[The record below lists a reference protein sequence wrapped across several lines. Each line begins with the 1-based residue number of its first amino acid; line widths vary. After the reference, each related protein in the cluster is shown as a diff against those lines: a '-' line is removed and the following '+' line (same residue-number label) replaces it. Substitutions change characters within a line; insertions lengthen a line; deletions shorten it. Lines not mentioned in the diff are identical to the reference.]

1 MPRETLF
8 EFYQIGAFTKAT
20 AIDAETGLE
29 VSIVGPSNSSELVL
43 RNNALRKLAA
53 ALKRHGIDDAAN
65 R

>member
-8 EFYQIGAFTKAT
+8 EFHQIGAFTKAT

-53 ALKRHGIDDAAN
+53 ALKRHGIDVAAN

>member
-8 EFYQIGAFTKAT
+8 EFHQIGAFTKAT
-20 AIDAETGLE
+20 AIDVETGLE
-29 VSIVGPSNSSELVL
+29 VSIVGPTNASELVL

-53 ALKRHGIDDAAN
+53 ALRRHGIADDAN

>member
-8 EFYQIGAFTKAT
+8 EFHQIGAFTKAT

-29 VSIVGPSNSSELVL
+29 VSIVGPSNASELVL

>member
-8 EFYQIGAFTKAT
+8 EFHQIGAFTKAT

-29 VSIVGPSNSSELVL
+29 VSIVGPSSSSELVL

-53 ALKRHGIDDAAN
+53 ALKRHGIGDAGN